1 MINNRGEQCEQLNAK
16 KLFYDTLVPVRFR
29 VTAPNRKEALTLI

>member
-16 KLFYDTLVPVRFR
+16 KLFMTLVPVRFR
-29 VTAPNRKEALTLI
+29 VTDPNRKEALTLI